1 MQVSIDYLLIEVGA
15 EDDVYSFLETFY
27 PTIVMSWYFIPQ
39 THLKYRADKSNLKS
53 SFLWRANYSQIK
65 KPANLQKN
73 HKRKHTT

>member
-53 SFLWRANYSQIK
+53 SFL
-65 KPANLQKN
+65 
-73 HKRKHTT
+73 